1 MTSRLPFVFL
11 GIGVGITVSLAV
23 FLASGPATRE
33 WLWSRLQPSPAALP
47 PFPPSVQPHASHEA
61 ASGEATGEVGSHT
74 EQTAAQQDNVMT
86 VSPERLQSIGVKFA
100 LAERRALDRTIRTVG
115 RVEVDERRLAHVHLK
130 LEGWIDELRV
140 NYTGERVQRGQILFT
155 LYSPELVATQQEY
168 LLALKGKKLLGESE
182 FPEAAAGA
190 HSLLEVTSQRLRL
203 WDITEDHIQDLER
216 TSKVLKTLPIHSP
229 ITGTVINKV
238 ALAGMRVG
246 PGDELYTIADLSHI
260 WITADIYEY
269 ELPLIKIG
277 QTATVTLS
285 YDPGTILQGR
295 VAFIYPTLDPQTRT
309 AKVRFELDNPGEQ
322 LKPEMYANVELRIP
336 LGSRLVIPRDA
347 ILESGERQVI
357 FIHHG
362 GGKLEWRTVKL
373 GARAGDWVE
382 VTEGIA
388 EGDHVVT
395 SANFL
400 LDSESR
406 LKAAVGGMQGMKH

>member
-1 MTSRLPFVFL
+1 MTSRLPSVLL
-11 GIGVGITVSLAV
+11 GLVVGIAASLAM
-23 FLASGPATRE
+23 FLLSGPGVRKWISAH
-33 WLWSRLQPSPAALP
+33 LQPPPAALP
-47 PFPPSVQPHASHEA
+47 QPSPTVHPHADHEA
-61 ASGEATGEVGSHT
+61 AGGGTTGEAASQT
-74 EQTAAQQDNVMT
+74 EQTTRQQDNVMT

-100 LAERRALDRTIRTVG
+100 LAERRAMDRTVRTVG

-168 LLALKGKKLLGESE
+168 LLALKGKKMLGESE

-190 HSLLEVTSQRLRL
+190 LSLLGVTRQRLRL
-203 WDITEDHIQDLER
+203 WDITDDHIRDLER
-216 TSKVLKTLPIHSP
+216 TSTVLKTLPIHSP
-229 ITGTVINKV
+229 MTGTVIKKG

-246 PGDELYTIADLSHI
+246 PGDELYTIADLSRI

-277 QTATVTLS
+277 RTATVTLS
-285 YDPGTILQGR
+285 YDPGTVLQGR
-295 VAFIYPTLDPQTRT
+295 VTFISPTLDPQTRT

-322 LKPEMYANVELRIP
+322 LKPEMYTNIELRIP
-336 LGSRLVIPRDA
+336 LGTRLAIPREA
-347 ILESGERQVI
+347 VLESGERQVI

-362 GGKLEWRTVKL
+362 GGKLEWRTARL
-373 GARAGDWVE
+373 GLQAGDWVE
-382 VTEGIA
+382 VVEGVK
-388 EGDHVVT
+388 EGEHVVT

-400 LDSESR
+400 IDSESR
-406 LKAAVGGMQGMKH
+406 LKAAVGGMQGMQH